1 MYKIDTIFYF
11 CDTQAEYDTVKNIPE
26 GTESNPEGID
36 PRTIVFIHENG
47 AIYKNG

>member
-11 CDTQAEYDTVKNIPE
+11 CKTQADYEAIMDIPE
-26 GTESNPEGID
+26 GTESDPEGID

-47 AIYKNG
+47 AIYKNK